1 MATGVM
7 EDDRYSDD
15 LHFSSWHDLI
25 REMMGYYDR
34 SEFEG
39 GNDNLVEYWMS
50 VRSDG
55 TCVRAR

>member
-1 MATGVM
+1 MM
-7 EDDRYSDD
+7 RDDRWRED
-15 LHFSSWHDLI
+15 LHLSSWHDLI

-50 VRSDG
+50 VKFEG
-55 TCVRAR
+55 ACVREQ